1 MKHQKMLY
9 LKRKKIFFEKIVS
22 MGATKLVVVLRLDVC
37 KIMDVV
43 SFS

>member
-1 MKHQKMLY
+1 MKHQKCCIY
-9 LKRKKIFFEKIVS
+9 KEKDIFEKIVS